1 MRPLTRDA
9 HRPLIAALRKLIGSS
24 DNLAALIGGG
34 EGRPPTAVSPL
45 LLIVE
50 SLGCEPWASATFVGQ
65 THWLEV
71 RLEGHPQAVETA
83 CRALES
89 QLADA
94 EFDVCGTIV
103 ADVAVNTGAP
113 ITRADGVQYCCLR
126 LEILTI
132 DD

>member
-9 HRPLIAALRKLIGSS
+9 HRPLIAALRKLIG
-24 DNLAALIGGG
+24 DGNNLAALTGLADAQ
-34 EGRPPTAVSPL
+34 RPNATMPPL
-45 LLIVE
+45 LLVE

-71 RLEGHPQAVETA
+71 RLEGHAQAVALA
-83 CRALES
+83 CQTLES
-89 QLADA
+89 QLGDA

-103 ADVAVNTGAP
+103 ADVTVVAASPV
-113 ITRADGVQYCCLR
+113 TRADGVSVLCLR